1 LGNHDP
7 SRHEE
12 KGDDMTDWN
21 FILELF
27 LKFTQLGAL
36 CIGGYSTVLADL
48 QRYLVLE
55 NGYLSHREFS
65 SAVAVGQAS
74 PGPNYLLVVILGG
87 LVAGTWGVV
96 AAFVGTTIPYLTLTL
111 CASRFGQRYQ
121 NHPWLLAYK
130 KGLSPIAIALL
141 CSSGFVLIS
150 ADLSIGTALVTF
162 VSTILVWKTK
172 VRMLW
177 LMIAGGAIGALGVL

>member
-1 LGNHDP
+1 
-7 SRHEE
+7 
-12 KGDDMTDWN
+12 MTDWD

-150 ADLSIGTALVTF
+150 ADLSIGTALITF

>member
-1 LGNHDP
+1 
-7 SRHEE
+7 
-12 KGDDMTDWN
+12 MIDWN
-21 FILELF
+21 FIVELF
-27 LKFTQLGAL
+27 LKFLQLGAL

-48 QRYLVLE
+48 QRYLVLDHS
-55 NGYLSHREFS
+55 YLTHREFS

-74 PGPNYLLVVILGG
+74 PGPNYLLVVILGW
-87 LVAGTWGVV
+87 LVAGTWGAM

-111 CASRFGQRYQ
+111 LASRFGQQYQ

-150 ADLSIGTALVTF
+150 ADLSFGVAFVTIC
-162 VSTILVWKTK
+162 SAIITWKTK
-172 VRMLW
+172 VRMIW
-177 LMIAGGAIGALGVL
+177 LLIAGGIIGATGVL